1 MDDTS
6 LGEYFSVMNDS
17 SLGMAIGGGGGG
29 GGNVVDYCHEG
40 MGRYTM
46 EIKIACNYAYMLTFM

>member
-1 MDDTS
+1 MDVTS

-17 SLGMAIGGGGGG
+17 SLGMAVGGGEG
-29 GGNVVDYCHEG
+29 GGNVVDHCHEG

-46 EIKIACNYAYMLTFM
+46 EIEIACNYAYMLTFM